1 MTSLFVLFILLLDV
15 INVDDEWSNDVNDDQ
30 LLRSPFEDVTEIDSP
45 KAALELFRK
54 ENIIQDKPQQRIF
67 VSRLDGID
75 ELKKEVIGVYKNPK
89 TNLRVGVKVR
99 FEEEDAVGSGP
110 VREYLSIAMNILDE
124 GVSSSGSKKILFF
137 EGQMDHRVPVHN
149 QSLRLTGM
157 FKALG
162 KMLGHSIL
170 HGGPGLHGVSPAVK
184 CYMATDRSAAETQSL
199 RLTLEDVPDLELRNM
214 IATVINAP
222 LLF

>member
-54 ENIIQDKPQQRIF
+54 GNIIQDKPQQRIF

-137 EGQMDHRVPVHN
+137 EGQKDHRVPVHN

-170 HGGPGLHGVSPAVK
+170 HGGPGLHGVSPVVK

-199 RLTLEDVPDLELRNM
+199 PLTLEDLPDLELRNM

>member
-15 INVDDEWSNDVNDDQ
+15 INVDDEWSNNVNDDQ

-54 ENIIQDKPQQRIF
+54 GNIIQDKPQQRIF

-75 ELKKEVIGVYKNPK
+75 ELEKEVIGVYKNPK

-137 EGQMDHRVPVHN
+137 EGQKDHRVPVHN

-162 KMLGHSIL
+162 KMLRHSIL
-170 HGGPGLHGVSPAVK
+170 HGGPGLHGVSPVVK

-199 RLTLEDVPDLELRNM
+199 PLTLEDLPDLELRNM